1 MTIAHGDTD
10 VAAPK
15 LHVSTQKSSG
25 KESSF
30 VITNVAGRSGN
41 LDDGLPVQLGALW
54 KTLKKFGNTLF
65 DFYSACIQL
74 RS

>member
-10 VAAPK
+10 VASLE

-30 VITNVAGRSGN
+30 VIRDVAGKSGN
-41 LDDGLPVQLGALW
+41 LDDGLPVQLVV
-54 KTLKKFGNTLF
+54 
-65 DFYSACIQL
+65 Q
-74 RS
+74 